1 MPGGGVLLSQTGWR
15 GRNEDGSEVN
25 ATWQADTNVLWDQAV
40 DTPFRFRFL
49 IHRELQLVQATGY
62 LQLDVSHNE
71 GEFVLC
77 SSTDGTVVQD
87 VASTNITQ
95 GDDTT
100 QQIGFGDF
108 DATFNNGQIEGDGS
122 AWQEN
127 TTWSAGGP
135 FEMEMEFALQIMGD
149 QVSPGDTLEFRVRF
163 LGEAL
168 IAGYDE
174 IPILVV
180 PEPIVAGV
188 DNALKI
194 KGSSLQLKGSSLIIK

>member
-1 MPGGGVLLSQTGWR
+1 
-15 GRNEDGSEVN
+15 
-25 ATWQADTNVLWDQAV
+25 
-40 DTPFRFRFL
+40 
-49 IHRELQLVQATGY
+49 
-62 LQLDVSHNE
+62 
-71 GEFVLC
+71 
-77 SSTDGTVVQD
+77 
-87 VASTNITQ
+87 
-95 GDDTT
+95 
-100 QQIGFGDF
+100 
-108 DATFNNGQIEGDGS
+108 
-122 AWQEN
+122 
-127 TTWSAGGP
+127 
-135 FEMEMEFALQIMGD
+135 MEMEFALQIMGD